1 MSRSNYKTGGAGIDP
16 FVVIVCILFAFL
28 LGGGYWYKNV
38 YTSTPASAGVG
49 TTVITPP
56 AAAAVVVPPADAG
69 VVPPADAGVVPP
81 ALPLVVPPAGTVIPT
96 CTHLEDL
103 INGKCL
109 ALCPDGEERIG
120 EKCYIKCA
128 DGKIRD
134 GIACKNDPK
143 LLKAMQARL
152 ADYIPKKLMGLGY
165 GGVGDSSSTLGA
177 KFDFKCDSTL
187 DDYISEITGRFD
199 SQGPTGLRFKCKSGD
214 VSSMYGLN
222 NYGTTHT
229 ITAPSGVGNSFNKIS
244 GKGGSWVDRLDIYGG
259 DGGEFMEEVCEG
271 NAIIRGV
278 TGLHGNRIGQIGFKC
293 A

>member
-1 MSRSNYKTGGAGIDP
+1 MSRSTYKTGGAGIDP

-38 YTSTPASAGVG
+38 YTAIPSKPVVVSSTPVVVSS
-49 TTVITPP
+49 TP
-56 AAAAVVVPPADAG
+56 VVVPSTPV
-69 VVPPADAGVVPP
+69 VVPSTPVVV
-81 ALPLVVPPAGTVIPT
+81 LPVGAVVPT
-96 CTHLEDL
+96 CTRLEDL
-103 INGKCL
+103 VNGKCL
-109 ALCPDGEERIG
+109 IQCPDGEERIG

-134 GIACKNDPK
+134 GVACKDDPK

-165 GGVGDSSSTLGA
+165 GGVGGSSSTLGS

-187 DDYISEITGRFD
+187 DDYISEITGSVD

-214 VSSMYGLN
+214 VSAMYGLN
-222 NYGTTHT
+222 NYGTPF
-229 ITAPSGVGNSFNKIS
+229 ILTAPSGAGNSFKRIS
-244 GKGGSWVDRLDIYGG
+244 GKGGSWVDRIETH
-259 DGGEFMEEVCEG
+259 GGEGGAFMEEICEG
-271 NAIIRGV
+271 NEIIRGV